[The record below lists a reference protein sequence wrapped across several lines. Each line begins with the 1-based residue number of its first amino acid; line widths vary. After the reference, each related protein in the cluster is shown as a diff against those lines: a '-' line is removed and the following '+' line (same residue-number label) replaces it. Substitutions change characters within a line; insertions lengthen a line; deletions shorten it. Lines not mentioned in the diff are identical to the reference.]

1 MKKAFLLFIV
11 AIWICLLG
19 FIGCTDNDPPSEI
32 PEDAVIIEGAE
43 IYRKYAVLPLCD
55 VIEALGFE
63 LTHNGDRASF
73 YCNNFEYVISITART
88 LTKAGD
94 DENYLICPPGNKH
107 FVCELSNGDLMVDDG
122 TVHALFF
129 TFLEYPIEIIIDKTS
144 NRVAIVKK

>member
-11 AIWICLLG
+11 AICLLG
-19 FIGCTDNDPPSEI
+19 FIGCVDKKLPSEI
-32 PEDAVIIEGAE
+32 PEDAVIIDSAE

-63 LTHNGDRASF
+63 LTHNGDSASF
-73 YCNNFEYVISITART
+73 YFNNIEYVISITEKT
-88 LTKAGD
+88 LPKAGD
-94 DENYLICPPGNKH
+94 DENYLICPPGSKH
-107 FVCELSNGDLMVDDG
+107 FVCEISNGDLMVDDG

-129 TFLEYPIEIIIDKTS
+129 TFLEYPIEIIIDRAN

>member
-11 AIWICLLG
+11 AICLLG
-19 FIGCTDNDPPSEI
+19 FIGCVDKKLPSEI
-32 PEDAVIIEGAE
+32 PEDAVIIDSAE

-63 LTHNGDRASF
+63 LTHNGDSASF
-73 YCNNFEYVISITART
+73 YFNNIEYVISITEKT

-94 DENYLICPPGNKH
+94 DENYLICPPGSKH
-107 FVCELSNGDLMVDDG
+107 FVCEISNGDLMVDGD